1 MEIRTIHFA
10 YDVADLME
18 VDEELRKTTI
28 AREYLE
34 VFFLKKVSLC
44 ETMRNYVFNFLMAVA

>member
-1 MEIRTIHFA
+1 MKIRTIHFA
-10 YDVADLME
+10 YDVEDLME

-34 VFFLKKVSLC
+34 VFFLKKSVCAKLC
-44 ETMRNYVFNFLMAVA
+44 ETMFLIF

>member
-1 MEIRTIHFA
+1 MKIRTIHFA
-10 YDVADLME
+10 YDVEDLME

-34 VFFLKKVSLC
+34 VFFFKKSQFV
-44 ETMRNYVFNFLMAVA
+44 RNYAKLCF